1 MDVETLR
8 GTLDRLRLEIVE
20 LRASRARLVLAA
32 DADRRWIERAMH
44 DSVHQQLIALA
55 VDVQLARRAVDS
67 DLAEAKALLHEME
80 RDVQRALDATA
91 LLAQRIYPPLLEA
104 RGLGAALRAAAT
116 SGGIDAS
123 VDVRIR
129 ASCPTEVVSTVYLC
143 CLEALDRAG
152 PGATVTVRDEEGGL
166 AFDVEGDRPCPD
178 GALDRLRDRVEALG
192 GRLTVESKDGGGMR
206 VSGSLPLSR

>member
-1 MDVETLR
+1 
-8 GTLDRLRLEIVE
+8 
-20 LRASRARLVLAA
+20 
-32 DADRRWIERAMH
+32 
-44 DSVHQQLIALA
+44 VHQQLIALA

-67 DLAEAKALLHEME
+67 DLAEAKVLLDEME

-91 LLAQRIYPPLLEA
+91 LLAQRIHPPLLEA

-152 PGATVTVRDEEGGL
+152 TGATVTVRDEEGVLG
-166 AFDVEGDRPCPD
+166 FDVEGDRPCPD

-192 GRLTVESKDGGGMR
+192 GRLTIESKGGGGMR